1 MRQTLLKLQVAV
13 LALGTA
19 FAWITLVLDY
29 RRFFAAGGQ
38 VLQLSG
44 CAVANPI
51 ATPCFYGALAF
62 LAAFA
67 WSLAVLRSDPK
78 TALHRE
84 RGLRWLLAAGT
95 LFAWGNFG
103 YEAYRFLQPDAGTS
117 PYSCPPGAPATN
129 PLLAPCFYG
138 ALLFLTALVISLLIL
153 RSRETPAV
161 PGTAH

>member
-1 MRQTLLKLQVAV
+1 MRNNLLKLQVAV

-29 RRFFAAGGQ
+29 RRFFAAGGHA
-38 VLQLSG
+38 LELSG
-44 CAVANPI
+44 CIVANPI

-62 LAAFA
+62 LAALV
-67 WSLAVLRSDPK
+67 WSVAVLRAKPDR
-78 TALHRE
+78 ALHTE
-84 RGLRWLLAAGT
+84 RGLQWLLAAGT

-103 YEAYRFLQPDAGTS
+103 YEVYRFLQPVAGTS
-117 PYSCPPGAPATN
+117 PYSCPPGAAAN

-153 RSRETPAV
+153 RARKTSA
-161 PGTAH
+161 PGVGAMH